1 MNFIMLNIKNFL
13 LNIYNLF
20 IIKKNYNSNDDKIV
34 LEIDDKNECE
44 KNVITKFADL
54 PSYEIKRICTEN
66 AYNYANL
73 SLNIHSNLNI
83 GNMIRSSNL
92 CGCKKFIIFGRRH
105 FDKRS
110 AVGSTNYIEIE
121 RINGVKNGISN
132 FTTELKKED
141 YILDENIFIKFI
153 EDNNYLPIFVEQD
166 SSSIIANEEN
176 LINIIKNSIEINKMP
191 LFIYGNEHF
200 GIPKNILDTRNRLI
214 NSYTIELSQ
223 MGAIKSFNVSNT
235 LSIITYKTM
244 EAFSTLH
251 NLNT

>member
-1 MNFIMLNIKNFL
+1 MNFIIYNIKNL
-13 LNIYNLF
+13 LINIYNLF
-20 IIKKNYNSNDDKIV
+20 IIKKNNINNDKI
-34 LEIDDKNECE
+34 DNNDCE
-44 KNVITKFADL
+44 KNVITKFTNL
-54 PSYEIKRICTEN
+54 SSQEIKKICTEN
-66 AYNYANL
+66 AYNYANM

-105 FDKRS
+105 YDKRS
-110 AVGSTNYIEIE
+110 AVGSYNYIEIE
-121 RINGVKNGISN
+121 RINGIKNGISN

-141 YILDENIFIKFI
+141 YVLDENIFCKFI

-176 LINIIKNSIEINKMP
+176 LINIVKNSIEIKKML
-191 LFIYGNEHF
+191 LFIYGNEHY
-200 GIPKNILDTRNRLI
+200 GIPKNILNTRNRLT

-244 EAFSTLH
+244 EAFSRLYTLTN
-251 NLNT
+251 NLE

>member
-1 MNFIMLNIKNFL
+1 MNFIMLNIKILL
-13 LNIYNLF
+13 LNIYNF
-20 IIKKNYNSNDDKIV
+20 FFNKKNYNINDDKF
-34 LEIDDKNECE
+34 LDIDDKNQFE
-44 KNVITKFADL
+44 KNVITKFKDL
-54 PSYEIKRICTEN
+54 SSQEIKRICTEN

-110 AVGSTNYIEIE
+110 AVGSSNYIEIE

-153 EDNNYLPIFVEQD
+153 EDNNYIPIFVEQD
-166 SSSIIANEEN
+166 TNSIIANEEN
-176 LINIIKNSIEINKMP
+176 LINIIHNSIKINKIP
-191 LFIYGNEHF
+191 LFIYGNEHY
-200 GIPKNILDTRNRLI
+200 GIPKNILDTRNILT

-223 MGAIKSFNVSNT
+223 IGAMKSFNVSNT

-244 EAFSTLH
+244 EAFNKIKL
-251 NLNT
+251 

>member
-1 MNFIMLNIKNFL
+1 MISVNIKNL
-13 LNIYNLF
+13 IIYIYNFF
-20 IIKKNYNSNDDKIV
+20 IIKKNYISKII
-34 LEIDDKNECE
+34 LETDNKNNNENNNE
-44 KNVITKFADL
+44 KNVITKFTHI
-54 PSYEIKRICTEN
+54 PSEEIKRICKEN

-110 AVGSTNYIEIE
+110 AVGSSNYIDLE

-166 SSSIIANEEN
+166 SNSIIANEDN
-176 LINIIKNSIEINKMP
+176 LTMIIKNAIEIKKMSI
-191 LFIYGNEHF
+191 FIYGNEHY
-200 GIPKNILDTRNRLI
+200 GIPKNILDTRSRFT
-214 NSYTIELSQ
+214 NSYTLELYQ
-223 MGAIKSFNVSNT
+223 MGAMKSFNVSNT
-235 LSIITYKTM
+235 LSILSYKTM
-244 EAFSTLH
+244 ETF
-251 NLNT
+251 NKIK

>member
-1 MNFIMLNIKNFL
+1 MNFIMLNIKILL
-13 LNIYNLF
+13 LNIYNF
-20 IIKKNYNSNDDKIV
+20 FFNKKNYNINDDKI
-34 LEIDDKNECE
+34 LDIDDKNQCE
-44 KNVITKFADL
+44 KNVITKFKDL
-54 PSYEIKRICTEN
+54 SSQEIKRICTEN

-83 GNMIRSSNL
+83 CNMIRSSNL

-110 AVGSTNYIEIE
+110 AVGSSNYIEIE

-153 EDNNYLPIFVEQD
+153 KDNNYLPIFVEQD
-166 SSSIIANEEN
+166 SNSIIANEEN
-176 LINIIKNSIEINKMP
+176 LIDIIKNSIKINKIP
-191 LFIYGNEHF
+191 LFIYGNEHY
-200 GIPKNILDTRNRLI
+200 GIPKNILDTRNRLT
-214 NSYTIELSQ
+214 NSYTIELCQ
-223 MGAIKSFNVSNT
+223 MGAMNSFNVSNT

-244 EAFSTLH
+244 EAFNKI
-251 NLNT
+251 NLE

>member
-1 MNFIMLNIKNFL
+1 MNFIFINLINLFWS
-13 LNIYNLF
+13 IYNFLF
-20 IIKKNYNSNDDKIV
+20 IIIKKYKNDQKIQF
-34 LEIDDKNECE
+34 EIDDNNNCE
-44 KNVITKFADL
+44 KNVINKFADL
-54 PSYEIKRICTEN
+54 SPQEIKRICTEN

-92 CGCKKFIIFGRRH
+92 CGCKKFIIFGRRQY
-105 FDKRS
+105 DKRS
-110 AVGSTNYIEIE
+110 AVGSSNYIEVE
-121 RINGVKNGISN
+121 RINGVKNGITN

-166 SSSIIANEEN
+166 YSSIIANEEN
-176 LINIIKNSIEINKMP
+176 LLNIIDDSIKINKMP

-200 GIPKNILDTRNRLI
+200 GIPQNILDTRNRFT
-214 NSYTIELSQ
+214 NSYTIELNQ
-223 MGAIKSFNVSNT
+223 MGAVKSFNVSNT

-244 EAFSTLH
+244 EAFNKIKLQ
-251 NLNT
+251 